1 MTDEQ
6 AIEFRKKTLLEYMK
20 MKMNE
25 QDWHGVADSA
35 MDMRELETEL
45 KMILHFKQQ
54 IQIQQQEQQP
64 KSVTTIG
71 SGIISQGGI
80 SGNPWP
86 QK

>member
-54 IQIQQQEQQP
+54 IQIQQQVQIQQQEQQR
-64 KSVTTIG
+64 KAEKNMIEML
-71 SGIISQGGI
+71 
-80 SGNPWP
+80 N